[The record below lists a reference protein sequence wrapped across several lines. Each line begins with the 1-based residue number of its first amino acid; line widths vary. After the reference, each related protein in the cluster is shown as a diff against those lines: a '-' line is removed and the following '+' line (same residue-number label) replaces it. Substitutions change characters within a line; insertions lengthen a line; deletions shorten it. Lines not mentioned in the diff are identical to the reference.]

1 MLKRYSHINFK
12 PPIAV
17 RKAAKRGLEL
27 RKKFHRGGLSSK
39 KAGKLGIGSGIV
51 RASNLARGSTMA
63 PATVKRMKNYF
74 TRHQRDKK
82 PGWSNPSRPTNGY
95 IAWLLWGGDPGYS
108 WAKKIV
114 KQMKAADEKYKKA
127 KKSR

>member
-1 MLKRYSHINFK
+1 MRYSHINFR
-12 PPIAV
+12 PPAGA

-51 RASNLARGSTMA
+51 RAVNISKGSKIS
-63 PATVKRMKNYF
+63 PDTVRRMKNYF
-74 TRHQRDKK
+74 TRHQKDKR
-82 PGWSNPSRPTNGY
+82 PGWGNPGNPTNGY
-95 IAWLLWGGDPGYS
+95 IAWMLWGGDPGFA

-114 KQMKAADEKYKKA
+114 KQMENEDKR
-127 KKSR
+127 SR